1 MTSYPLADLST
12 HNLTVIGAGTMGHG
26 IAGQAARCG
35 AQVKLYDTS
44 SEALER
50 GLSQIERIYQ
60 KALKKG
66 KMSAEEIGDARSRI
80 SLASLE
86 GEGSLSR
93 ACEGATLVIEAAPEH
108 LDLKRAIFSEVEAA
122 VSEHTLLA
130 TNTSSLSIDKIAV
143 DLQSPHRFIGMHFF
157 NPVAVMPLLEL
168 VRGSQTSEETV
179 ALAQKLGEALL
190 KTPIVV
196 KDSPGFATSR
206 LGITLGNEAM
216 RIYEEGVA
224 SAEDIDRA
232 MVLGYRHPIGP
243 LALTDL
249 VGLDIR
255 LAISEYLYSQLG
267 TDTFKPP
274 QILKDKVAR
283 GELGKKSGQG
293 FYEY

>member
-1 MTSYPLADLST
+1 
-12 HNLTVIGAGTMGHG
+12 
-26 IAGQAARCG
+26 
-35 AQVKLYDTS
+35 
-44 SEALER
+44 
-50 GLSQIERIYQ
+50 
-60 KALKKG
+60 
-66 KMSAEEIGDARSRI
+66 
-80 SLASLE
+80 
-86 GEGSLSR
+86 
-93 ACEGATLVIEAAPEH
+93 
-108 LDLKRAIFSEVEAA
+108 
-122 VSEHTLLA
+122 
-130 TNTSSLSIDKIAV
+130 
-143 DLQSPHRFIGMHFF
+143 MHFF

-168 VRGSQTSEETV
+168 VRGSRTSEDTV
-179 ALAQKLGEALL
+179 TLARQLGEALL

-206 LGITLGNEAM
+206 LGIALGNEAM
-216 RIYEEGVA
+216 RIFEEGVA

-249 VGLDIR
+249 VGLDVR

-274 QILKDKVAR
+274 QVLQDKVAR

>member
-1 MTSYPLADLST
+1 MTSLPPTDLST

-44 SEALER
+44 AEALER
-50 GLSQIERIYQ
+50 GLGQIERIYQ

-66 KMSAEEIGDARSRI
+66 KMSAEEIVSARSRI

-86 GEGSLSR
+86 GEGALSR
-93 ACEGATLVIEAAPEH
+93 ACQGATLVIEAAPEH
-108 LDLKRAIFSEVEAA
+108 LDLKRAIFAEVEAA
-122 VSEHTLLA
+122 VSDDALLA
-130 TNTSSLSIDKIAV
+130 TNTSSLSIDKIAT
-143 DLQSPHRFIGMHFF
+143 DLQHPQRFIGMHFF
-157 NPVAVMPLLEL
+157 NPVAIMPLLEL

-179 ALAQKLGEALL
+179 TLAQHLGEALL

-249 VGLDIR
+249 VGLDVR
-255 LAISEYLYSQLG
+255 LAISEYL
-267 TDTFKPP
+267 
-274 QILKDKVAR
+274 
-283 GELGKKSGQG
+283 
-293 FYEY
+293 